1 MTSVHTKAVRK
12 ETKRFS
18 LVGLIATTVDY
29 TIYNV
34 ITGVFHGPL
43 IIGNLASTSA
53 ASIVSFVLN
62 REVVF
67 DGTRHTKKR
76 YTIMLYILI
85 IAVSIYAIQ
94 SIVLY
99 LVHRYVPGLGG
110 SAGDL
115 LAAINIHGISD
126 RLLQN
131 NLAKVIAS
139 FTGAIW
145 NFFMLRKF
153 VFVPLTD
160 NPEKH
165 VDVD

>member
-1 MTSVHTKAVRK
+1 MTSAHTKAVRK

-18 LVGLIATTVDY
+18 LVGLIATAVDY

-34 ITGVFHGPL
+34 ITGIFHGPL
-43 IIGNLASTSA
+43 IVGNVASTSA

-67 DGTRHTKKR
+67 DGTRHNKKR
-76 YTIMLYILI
+76 YTITLYVII
-85 IAVSIYAIQ
+85 IAISIYVIQ

-99 LVHRYVPGLGG
+99 FVHRYLPGLGA
-110 SAGDL
+110 SAGDFL
-115 LAAINIHGISD
+115 STINLHGISD

-153 VFVPLTD
+153 VFVPLTE
-160 NPEKH
+160 NPERH
-165 VDVD
+165 IDAD